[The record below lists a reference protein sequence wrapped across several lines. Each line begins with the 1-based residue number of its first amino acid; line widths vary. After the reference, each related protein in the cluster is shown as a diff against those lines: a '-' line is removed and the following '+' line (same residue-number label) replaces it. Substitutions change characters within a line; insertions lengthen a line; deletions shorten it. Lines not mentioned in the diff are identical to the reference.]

1 MALTELKKAR
11 TEACLG
17 SWKDNAELNLRLA
30 EVQVTTNTPVEKVMR
45 KRWEGRGGEVERKLE
60 LRMRLI
66 QKCIP

>member
-45 KRWEGRGGEVERKLE
+45 KRCGGGGEVERKLE

>member
-11 TEACLG
+11 AEACLG

-45 KRWEGRGGEVERKLE
+45 KRWEGRRVGGSREKT
-60 LRMRLI
+60 
-66 QKCIP
+66 

>member
-45 KRWEGRGGEVERKLE
+45 KRWGGEGEVERKLE

>member
-45 KRWEGRGGEVERKLE
+45 KRWGGGEVERKLE

>member
-11 TEACLG
+11 AEACLG

-45 KRWEGRGGEVERKLE
+45 KRCGGGGEVERKLE

>member
-45 KRWEGRGGEVERKLE
+45 KRCGGGGEVERKLE
-60 LRMRLI
+60 LQMRLI